1 MLFSEIEYVSLNN
14 EYFKTTMKFTLP
26 KIELKKVFVGLI
38 ITVAGLFIVLALTLS
53 GILEPVEL
61 SIVDFRFL
69 VRGPLSGITAV
80 EPIPKDSLDVVLVSI
95 DDESWRLMP
104 YTWPYPRDVWGRVV
118 RNLTRAGA
126 AVIVFDI
133 EFDSEDSK
141 SAVGDSIFAESIKY
155 AKSQGVNVVLAAK
168 YIQEKTRIPPDYIN
182 FPIKVLRDAGAETGL
197 IGEIKD
203 RDGVTR
209 KALLFSMVTDDP
221 VLHLA
226 LPLKAIKYYLDISDD
241 TKLIPVGKGF
251 DYGGLYISSYRRSNT
266 FIVNFYG
273 PPSNAGPAPPL
284 GPWRTFNRYPVSG
297 VVDDEDFELKESLE
311 DNDWMELFYED
322 GFMASIGMLQESPFK
337 DKIVVIGVAV
347 ETQLDLKETPFY
359 NYFGVPQLMPGMETH
374 AHAIQTIL
382 DGNNIEEFGFDV
394 ELTWLIIL
402 SFISFGFLMWLGP
415 VFGGIVLFLI
425 GVVYADVSI
434 GMFFGDNLWIPKKI
448 LDLLLTDNFLN
459 SLNNPQLIGIPAFGT
474 SVLVPVVTPLLGLL
488 ITYGGNIL
496 YQFVIEQREKKK
508 INNMFSTYVS
518 PKVLEHLQDNPDAFG
533 LSGKK
538 MSATVFFSDVVGFTS
553 ISESLSAENLAV
565 VLNRYLS
572 PMTEILMSYDGYVD
586 KYEGDAIMCDFGVPM
601 PDPDHAWKA
610 CFSAIDQQEN
620 LNVLREE
627 IKDEFDVEIYVRMG
641 INSGDVSAGNMG
653 SAQRFQYT
661 VMGDAVNQASRFEGA
676 NKQYNSKIMIGDST
690 YQMAKDK
697 IEVRPL
703 DKLVVKGKAIP
714 IDVYELLAKKGELS
728 PEMSKMSKFFEEG
741 INLYWNKKWDL
752 ALSKFHSALEIISDD
767 GPSLTFIKRCEL
779 FKETPPPHDWQGEF
793 VMTTK

>member
-1 MLFSEIEYVSLNN
+1 
-14 EYFKTTMKFTLP
+14 MKFTLP
-26 KIELKKVFVGLI
+26 KIELKKIFVGLI
-38 ITVAGLFIVLALTLS
+38 ITVVGLFIVLALTLS
-53 GILEPVEL
+53 GTLEPVEL
-61 SIVDFRFL
+61 SLVDFRFL
-69 VRGPLSGITAV
+69 VRGPLSGIMAV
-80 EPIPKDSLDVVLVSI
+80 EPIPKDSLDVVIVSL

-104 YTWPYPRDVWGRVV
+104 YSWPYPRDVWGRVV

-141 SAVGDSIFAESIKY
+141 SAIGDSLFGESIKY
-155 AKSQGVNVVLAAK
+155 ATRQGVDVILAAK
-168 YIQEKTRIPPDYIN
+168 YVQEKTRIPPDYIN
-182 FPIKVLRDAGAETGL
+182 YPIQVLLDAGAETGL

-209 KALLFSMVTDDP
+209 KALLFSMVSNDP

-226 LPLKAIKYYLDISDD
+226 LPLKAIKQYLDIPDD
-241 TKLIPVGKGF
+241 EKLIPAGKGF
-251 DYGGLYISSYRRSNT
+251 EYGGLYIPSYRRSNT

-273 PPSNAGPAPPL
+273 PPSNAGPAPPI

-297 VVDDEDFELKESLE
+297 VVDDEDFELKEPLE

-322 GFMASIGMLQESPFK
+322 GFMASIGMAQDSPFEN
-337 DKIVVIGVAV
+337 KIVVVGVAV

-359 NYFGVPQLMPGMETH
+359 NYLGQPQLMPGMETH

-382 DGNNIEEFGFDV
+382 DQNNIEELGFDV

-402 SFISFGFLMWLGP
+402 SLVSFGFLMWLGP
-415 VFGGIVLFLI
+415 VFGGLVLFLI
-425 GVVYADVSI
+425 GVAYADISI
-434 GMFFGDNLWIPKKI
+434 GMFFGDSLWIPKKI
-448 LDLLLTDNFLN
+448 LSLLLTDNLLN
-459 SLNNPQLIGIPAFGT
+459 SLGNPQLIGIPAFGT

-496 YQFVIEQREKKK
+496 YQFVIEQQEKKK

-538 MSATVFFSDVVGFTS
+538 MSATVFFSDVADFTS

-610 CFSAIDQQEN
+610 CFSAIDQQAN
-620 LNVLREE
+620 LDVLRGE

-676 NKQYNSKIMIGDST
+676 NKQYSSKIMIGDTT

-697 IEVRPL
+697 LEVRPL
-703 DKLVVKGKAIP
+703 DKLVVKGKVIP

-728 PEMSKMSKFFEEG
+728 PEMSKVRKFFEEG
-741 INLYWNKKWDL
+741 INFYWDKQWDS
-752 ALSKFHSALEIISDD
+752 ALSKFHNAIEVIPED
-767 GPSLTFIKRCEL
+767 GPSLTYIKRCEL
-779 FKETPPPHDWQGEF
+779 FKQTPPPDDWQGEF

>member
-1 MLFSEIEYVSLNN
+1 
-14 EYFKTTMKFTLP
+14 MKFTLP
-26 KIELKKVFVGLI
+26 KFDLKKVLVGLI
-38 ITVAGLFIVLALTLS
+38 ITVVGLFIVLALTLS

-69 VRGPLSGITAV
+69 VRGPLSGIMAV
-80 EPIPKDSLDVVLVSI
+80 EPIPKDSLDVVLVSL

-104 YTWPYPRDVWGRVV
+104 YSWPYPREVWGRVV

-133 EFDSEDSK
+133 EFDSEDRR
-141 SAVGDSIFAESIKY
+141 SAAGDSAFAESIKY
-155 AKSQGVNVVLAAK
+155 AKSQGVYVVLAAK

-182 FPIKVLRDAGAETGL
+182 YPLKVLRDAGAETGL

-241 TKLIPVGKGF
+241 EKLIPDGKGF
-251 DYGGLYISSYRRSNT
+251 NYGGLYISSYQRSNT

-273 PPSNAGPAPPL
+273 PPSNAGPAPPV
-284 GPWRTFNRYPVSG
+284 GPWRTFNRYPLSG
-297 VVDDEDFELKESLE
+297 VMDDEDFELKEALE

-359 NYFGVPQLMPGMETH
+359 NYLGIPQLMPGMETH

-382 DGNNIEEFGFDV
+382 DQNYIEELGLDV
-394 ELTWLIIL
+394 ELTWLIML

-415 VFGGIVLFLI
+415 VFGGLVLFFI
-425 GVVYADVSI
+425 GVVYADISI

-448 LDLLLTDNFLN
+448 LDLLLTDNFLT

-474 SVLVPVVTPLLGLL
+474 SVLVPIVTPLLGLL

-538 MSATVFFSDVVGFTS
+538 MSATVFFSDVADFTS
-553 ISESLSAENLAV
+553 ISERLSAENLAV

-601 PDPDHAWKA
+601 EDPDHAWKA
-610 CFSAIDQQEN
+610 CFSAVDQQAN
-620 LNVLREE
+620 LEVLRGE
-627 IKDEFDVEIYVRMG
+627 IKDEFDVEIFVRMG

-676 NKQYNSKIMIGDST
+676 NKQYNSKIMIGDAT

-741 INLYWNKKWDL
+741 INLYWNKKWDS
-752 ALSKFHSALEIISDD
+752 ALSKFHSAIEIISGD

-779 FKETPPPHDWQGEF
+779 FKEKPPPDDWQGEF

>member
-1 MLFSEIEYVSLNN
+1 
-14 EYFKTTMKFTLP
+14 MKFTLP
-26 KIELKKVFVGLI
+26 KFDLKKVLVGLI
-38 ITVAGLFIVLALTLS
+38 ITVVGLFIVLALTLS

-69 VRGPLSGITAV
+69 VRGPLSGIMAV
-80 EPIPKDSLDVVLVSI
+80 EPIPKDSLDVVLVSL

-104 YTWPYPRDVWGRVV
+104 YSWPYPREVWGRVV

-133 EFDSEDSK
+133 EFDSEDRR
-141 SAVGDSIFAESIKY
+141 SAAGDSAFAESIKY
-155 AKSQGVNVVLAAK
+155 AKSQGVYVVLAAK

-182 FPIKVLRDAGAETGL
+182 YPLKVLRDAGAETGL

-241 TKLIPVGKGF
+241 EKLIPDGKGF
-251 DYGGLYISSYRRSNT
+251 NYGGLYISSYQRSNT

-273 PPSNAGPAPPL
+273 PPSNAGPAPPV
-284 GPWRTFNRYPVSG
+284 GPWRTFNRYPLSG
-297 VVDDEDFELKESLE
+297 VMDDEDFELKEALE

-359 NYFGVPQLMPGMETH
+359 NYLGIPQLMPGMETH

-382 DGNNIEEFGFDV
+382 DQNYIEELGLDV
-394 ELTWLIIL
+394 ELTWLIML

-415 VFGGIVLFLI
+415 VFGGLVLFFI
-425 GVVYADVSI
+425 GVVYADISI

-448 LDLLLTDNFLN
+448 LDLLLTDNFLT

-474 SVLVPVVTPLLGLL
+474 SVLVPIVTPLLGLL

-538 MSATVFFSDVVGFTS
+538 MSATVFFSDVAGFTS
-553 ISESLSAENLAV
+553 ISEKLSAENLAV

-572 PMTEILMSYDGYVD
+572 PMTEILMAYDGYVD

-676 NKQYNSKIMIGDST
+676 NKQYNSKIMIGDAT

-741 INLYWNKKWDL
+741 INLYWNKKWDS
-752 ALSKFHSALEIISDD
+752 ALSKFHSAIEIISGD

-779 FKETPPPHDWQGEF
+779 FKEKPPPDDWQGEF

>member
-1 MLFSEIEYVSLNN
+1 
-14 EYFKTTMKFTLP
+14 MKFTLP

-80 EPIPKDSLDVVLVSI
+80 EPIPKDSLDVVLVSV

-104 YTWPYPRDVWGRVV
+104 YSWPYPRDVWGRVV

>member
-1 MLFSEIEYVSLNN
+1 
-14 EYFKTTMKFTLP
+14 MKFTLQNF
-26 KIELKKVFVGLI
+26 ELKKVLIGLI
-38 ITVAGLFIVLALTLS
+38 ITVVGLFIVLALRLS
-53 GILEPVEL
+53 GILEPAEL
-61 SIVDFRFL
+61 SVVDFRFL
-69 VRGPLSGITAV
+69 TRGPLSGIMAV
-80 EPIPKDSLDVVLVSI
+80 EPIPKDSLDVVLVSL
-95 DDESWRLMP
+95 DDESWRLIP
-104 YTWPYPRDVWGRVV
+104 YSWPYPRDVWARVV

-133 EFDSEDSK
+133 EFDSEDRR
-141 SAVGDSIFAESIKY
+141 SAIGDSIFGESIRY
-155 AKSQGVNVVLAAK
+155 AKSQGVDVVLAVK

-182 FPIKVLRDAGAETGL
+182 YPIQVLRDAGAETGL

-209 KALLFSMVTDDP
+209 RALLFSMVTNDSA
-221 VLHLA
+221 LHLS

-241 TKLIPVGKGF
+241 EKLLPFGQGF
-251 DYGGLYISSYRRSNT
+251 DYGGLYIPSYQRSNT

-273 PPSNAGPAPPL
+273 PPSNAGPDPPL

-297 VVDDEDFELKESLE
+297 VLDDEEFDLKDPLE
-311 DNDWMELFYED
+311 DIDWMELFFED
-322 GFMASIGMLQESPFK
+322 GFMASIGMVQESPFQ
-337 DKIVVIGVAV
+337 DKIVIIGVAV

-359 NYFGVPQLMPGMETH
+359 NYLGVPQLMPGMETH

-382 DGNNIEEFGFDV
+382 DQNNIEELGFTF
-394 ELTWLIIL
+394 ELIWLVLL
-402 SFISFGFLMWLGP
+402 SLISFGFLMWLGP
-415 VFGGIVLFLI
+415 VFGGVVLFLI
-425 GVVYADVSI
+425 GVAYADISI
-434 GMFFGDNLWIPKKI
+434 GMFFGDSLWIFKKLI
-448 LDLLLTDNFLN
+448 DLLLTDNFLDI
-459 SLNNPQLIGIPAFGT
+459 LNNPQLIGIPAFGT

-496 YQFVIEQREKKK
+496 YQFVIERREKKK

-533 LSGKK
+533 LSGTK
-538 MSATVFFSDVVGFTS
+538 MSATVFFSDVANFTS
-553 ISESLSAENLAV
+553 ISENLSAENLAV

-572 PMTEILMSYDGYVD
+572 PMTEILMSYGGYVD

-610 CFSAIDQQEN
+610 CYSAIDQQKRLEI
-620 LNVLREE
+620 LREE
-627 IKDEFDVEIYVRMG
+627 IKEEFDVEIFVRMG

-676 NKQYNSKIMIGDST
+676 NKQYNSKIMIGEAT
-690 YQMAKDK
+690 YQMAKEK
-697 IEVRPL
+697 LEVRPL

-728 PEMSKMSKFFEEG
+728 PEMSKMRKFFEEG
-741 INLYWNKKWDL
+741 INHYWDRKWDL
-752 ALSKFHSALEIISDD
+752 ALSKFQNATEIISGD
-767 GPSLTFIKRCEL
+767 GPSLTYIKRCEL
-779 FKETPPPHDWQGEF
+779 FKQTPPPDDWQGEF

>member
-1 MLFSEIEYVSLNN
+1 MKIE
-14 EYFKTTMKFTLP
+14 LP
-26 KIELKKVFVGLI
+26 KIEAKKVFVGLI
-38 ITVAGLFIVLALTLS
+38 ITVVGLFIVLALSLS
-53 GILEPVEL
+53 GALEPAEL

-69 VRGPLSGITAV
+69 TRGPLSGITAA
-80 EPIPKDSLDVVLVSI
+80 EPISKESLDVVIVSL
-95 DDESWRLMP
+95 DDESWRLIP
-104 YTWPYPRDVWGRVV
+104 YAWPYPRDVWGRVV

-141 SAVGDSIFAESIKY
+141 SSVGDSLFGESIKY
-155 AKSQGVNVVLAAK
+155 AKSQGVDVILAAK
-168 YIQEKTRIPPDYIN
+168 YVQEKTRIPPDYVN
-182 FPIKVLRDAGAETGL
+182 YPIQVLRDAGAETGL

-209 KALLFSMVTDDP
+209 KALLFSMVSGEP
-221 VLHLA
+221 VLHLS
-226 LPLKAIKYYLDISDD
+226 LPIKAIKHYLDIPDD
-241 TKLIPVGKGF
+241 EKLIPIEKGF
-251 DYGGLYISSYRRSNT
+251 EYGGLYIPSYHRSNT
-266 FIVNFYG
+266 FMVNFYG

-297 VVDDEDFELKESLE
+297 VLDDGDFELKEPME

-322 GFMASIGMLQESPFK
+322 GFMASIGMLQDSPFK
-337 DKIVVIGVAV
+337 DKIVVVGVAV

-359 NYFGVPQLMPGMETH
+359 NFLGVPQLMPGMETH

-382 DGNNIEEFGFDV
+382 DQNYIEELGFGY
-394 ELTWLIIL
+394 EITWLVIL
-402 SFISFGFLMWLGP
+402 SLISFGFLMWLGP

-425 GVVYADVSI
+425 GVAYADIGI
-434 GMFFGDNLWIPKKI
+434 GMFFGDSLWIFKKI
-448 LDLLLTDNFLN
+448 MNVLLTDNFLN
-459 SLNNPQLIGIPAFGT
+459 TLNNPQVIGIPAFGS
-474 SVLVPVVTPLLGLL
+474 SVLVPIVTPLLGLL

-538 MSATVFFSDVVGFTS
+538 MSATVFFSDVADFTS
-553 ISESLSAENLAV
+553 ISERLSAENLAV

-601 PDPDHAWKA
+601 EDPDHAWKA
-610 CFSAIDQQEN
+610 CFSAVDQQAN
-620 LNVLREE
+620 LEVLRGE

-676 NKQYNSKIMIGDST
+676 NKQYNSKIMIGATT

-703 DKLVVKGKAIP
+703 DKLVVKGKVIP

-728 PEMSKMSKFFEEG
+728 PEMSKTSKFFEEG
-741 INLYWNKKWDL
+741 INFYWDKEWDL
-752 ALSKFHSALEIISDD
+752 ALGKFHNALEIIPED
-767 GPSLTFIKRCEL
+767 GPSLTYVKRCEL
-779 FKETPPPHDWQGEF
+779 FKQTPPPDDWQGEF